1 MGPDFPQSRNRVD
14 MTPVKAMTGI
24 GGDAQDMAT
33 DLYVTP
39 RSWLRWLPPPAR
51 LAPLLAL
58 VPPRLRQRAF
68 ERAAMH
74 ALSAA
79 FADGAL
85 ADLRGR
91 RIGVEIADLEQ
102 RFVVEVLD
110 RQLVVLDPVAM
121 PDACVRGTL
130 TDLLQLASRSEDADT
145 LFFQRR
151 LTLTGDV
158 ELGLRVRNLLDQL
171 PWEQI
176 PLGARILLHRG
187 ARFAAEARD
196 AYRAAH

>member
-24 GGDAQDMAT
+24 GGDAQEMAT
-33 DLYVTP
+33 DLLVTP

-51 LAPLLAL
+51 LAPLLTL
-58 VPPRLRQRAF
+58 LPPRLRQRAF

-187 ARFAAEARD
+187 ARFAAEARA

>member
-1 MGPDFPQSRNRVD
+1 MVRQLRHYRAD
-14 MTPVKAMTGI
+14 MTPVKAMAGI

-33 DLYVTP
+33 DLLVTP

-51 LAPLLAL
+51 LAPLLTL
-58 VPPRLRQRAF
+58 LPPRLRQRAF

>member
-1 MGPDFPQSRNRVD
+1 MVRQLRHNRAD
-14 MTPVKAMTGI
+14 MTPVKAVAGI
-24 GGDAQDMAT
+24 GVDARPMAT
-33 DLYVTP
+33 DLYATP

-58 VPPRLRQRAF
+58 LPSQLRQRAF

-79 FADGAL
+79 FADGAM

-91 RIGVEIADLEQ
+91 RIGVEIADLGQ

-187 ARFAAEARD
+187 ARFASEARA

>member
-1 MGPDFPQSRNRVD
+1 
-14 MTPVKAMTGI
+14 
-24 GGDAQDMAT
+24 MAT
-33 DLYVTP
+33 DLYPTP

-51 LAPLLAL
+51 LAPVLAL
-58 VPPRLRQRAF
+58 LPPRLRQRAI

-85 ADLRGR
+85 AGLRGR
-91 RIGVEIADLEQ
+91 RIGIEIADLEQ

-130 TDLLQLASRSEDADT
+130 TDLLLLASRSEDADT
-145 LFFQRR
+145 LFFQHR

-158 ELGLRVRNLLDQL
+158 ELGLTVRNLLDQL

-176 PLGARILLHRG
+176 PLGARILLHHG
-187 ARFAAEARD
+187 ARFANEARA

>member
-1 MGPDFPQSRNRVD
+1 MGPDFPQSHNRVD

-24 GGDAQDMAT
+24 GGDAQEMAT

-58 VPPRLRQRAF
+58 LPPRLRQRAF

>member
-1 MGPDFPQSRNRVD
+1 

-58 VPPRLRQRAF
+58 LPPRLRQRAF

-158 ELGLRVRNLLDQL
+158 DLGLRVRNLLDQL

>member
-1 MGPDFPQSRNRVD
+1 
-14 MTPVKAMTGI
+14 MTPIKAMLGS
-24 GGDAQDMAT
+24 GVDARRMAT
-33 DLYVTP
+33 DLYPTARP
-39 RSWLRWLPPPAR
+39 WLRWIPPPAR

-58 VPPRLRQRAF
+58 LPARLRQRAF

-79 FADGAL
+79 FAEGAL

-91 RIGVEIADLEQ
+91 RIGVEIVDLEL
-102 RFVVEVLD
+102 RFVVEVLEQ
-110 RQLVVLDPVAM
+110 RLVVLDPVAM
-121 PDACVRGTL
+121 PDTCVRGTL

-171 PWEQI
+171 PWEQV

-196 AYRAAH
+196 AYRATH

>member
-1 MGPDFPQSRNRVD
+1 
-14 MTPVKAMTGI
+14 
-24 GGDAQDMAT
+24 
-33 DLYVTP
+33 
-39 RSWLRWLPPPAR
+39 
-51 LAPLLAL
+51 
-58 VPPRLRQRAF
+58 
-68 ERAAMH
+68 MH

-79 FADGAL
+79 FADGAM

-130 TDLLQLASRSEDADT
+130 TDLLLLASRSEDADT

-187 ARFAAEARD
+187 ARFAAEARE

>member
-1 MGPDFPQSRNRVD
+1 MVRQLRHNRAD
-14 MTPVKAMTGI
+14 MTPVKAMAGI

-33 DLYVTP
+33 DLLVTP

-51 LAPLLAL
+51 LAPLLTL
-58 VPPRLRQRAF
+58 LPPRLRQRAF

-79 FADGAL
+79 FADGAM

-91 RIGVEIADLEQ
+91 RIGVEIADLGQ

>member
-1 MGPDFPQSRNRVD
+1 
-14 MTPVKAMTGI
+14 MTTIKAMPGSGT
-24 GGDAQDMAT
+24 DPARMAT
-33 DLYVTP
+33 DLHATP

-51 LAPLLAL
+51 WAPVLAL
-58 VPPRLRQRAF
+58 LPQQLRQRAF

-79 FADGAL
+79 FADGAM

-130 TDLLQLASRSEDADT
+130 TDLLLLASRSEDADT

-187 ARFAAEARD
+187 ARFASEARA

>member
-24 GGDAQDMAT
+24 GVDAQRMAT
-33 DLYVTP
+33 DLYVTS

-51 LAPLLAL
+51 LAPLFAL
-58 VPPRLRQRAF
+58 LPPRLRQRAF